1 MPMAEA
7 WPPSVGARV
16 RPVETAQVAFSPEGD
31 PVPLAGEGP
40 TWARLRYALPSDGND
55 RREALVADVEE
66 GEAESGGNARASHAR
81 ASLVW
86 NDGSDEDGVSLAFL
100 GPAPVDDERSDAEA
114 LGVVVPRMVESAET
128 DADRSERRAAAASA
142 RGAFRFRRG
151 DFAAAAAEYVEAC
164 AWLLSAVPREHVRL
178 VLPGDEKDWT
188 LPPPTFSRAERFA
201 SPSRESRDDARG
213 TRKREEPFPF
223 PPRVGVGSRVRVSG
237 SDGASR
243 LALVACVDSDDETC
257 DVLFETASD
266 GDDDGEEDAVAFSR
280 LRGASLVG
288 LGGEDERDEKK
299 QKTSRAL
306 ETLVSVTLADAL
318 LNVARCHLRLAS
330 ENEAS
335 ETSLGGGDAAA
346 AAADAAA
353 SASTSL
359 RASTAAFFLRGKAR
373 GARRR
378 FDDAARDLETALRLA
393 TNRLAKR
400 RASASTS
407 STDVDGLASL
417 ERDVAAIGAA
427 LRDTRAAAKAR
438 RRADRRLAA
447 AILGHVRDEG
457 VDLGLDPES
466 DLARHG
472 GARSARGFG
481 RKEKDGSVPLG
492 EVARVVGERVAGKR
506 CVVS

>member
-31 PVPLAGEGP
+31 PVPLPGEGP

-66 GEAESGGNARASHAR
+66 GEAESGGDARARHAR

-86 NDGSDEDGVSLAFL
+86 NDGSEEDGVPLAFL
-100 GPAPVDDERSDAEA
+100 GPAPVDDERSATEA
-114 LGVVVPRMVESAET
+114 RADVVVSRNEREHSNVESVVT
-128 DADRSERRAAAASA
+128 DADLSETRAAAASA

-151 DFAAAAAEYVEAC
+151 EFAVAAAEYVEAC
-164 AWLLSAVPREHVRL
+164 AWLLSAVPREHVAL

-188 LPPPTFSRAERFA
+188 LPPVKSFSRQE
-201 SPSRESRDDARG
+201 
-213 TRKREEPFPF
+213 PF
-223 PPRVGVGSRVRVSG
+223 PPRVGVGARVRVSG

-266 GDDDGEEDAVAFSR
+266 GDDETDEEDAVAFSR

-288 LGGEDERDEKK
+288 FGVFDDETNEDEKN
-299 QKTSRAL
+299 QKTTSRAL

-330 ENEAS
+330 EAS

-353 SASTSL
+353 AASTSL

-393 TNRLAKR
+393 TNRLARR
-400 RASASTS
+400 RASMPSTS
-407 STDVDGLASL
+407 STDVAGL

-447 AILGHVRDEG
+447 AILGHVQNEG

-466 DLARHG
+466 DLARYG

>member
-31 PVPLAGEGP
+31 PVPLPGEGP

-66 GEAESGGNARASHAR
+66 GEAESGGDARARHAR

-86 NDGSDEDGVSLAFL
+86 NDGSEEDGVPLAFL
-100 GPAPVDDERSDAEA
+100 GPAPVDDERSATEA
-114 LGVVVPRMVESAET
+114 RMDVVVTRNERERERNVESAVT
-128 DADRSERRAAAASA
+128 DADLSETRAAAASA

-151 DFAAAAAEYVEAC
+151 EFAVAAAEYVEAC
-164 AWLLSAVPREHVRL
+164 AWLLSAVPREHVAL

-188 LPPPTFSRAERFA
+188 LPPVKTFSR
-201 SPSRESRDDARG
+201 
-213 TRKREEPFPF
+213 EEPF
-223 PPRVGVGSRVRVSG
+223 PPRVGVGARVRVSG

-266 GDDDGEEDAVAFSR
+266 GDDAKDEEDAVAFSR

-288 LGGEDERDEKK
+288 FDFFDDEANEDEKN
-299 QKTSRAL
+299 QKTTSRAL

-330 ENEAS
+330 EAS

-353 SASTSL
+353 AASTSL

-393 TNRLAKR
+393 TNRLARR
-400 RASASTS
+400 RASMTSTS
-407 STDVDGLASL
+407 STDVDGL

-447 AILGHVRDEG
+447 AILGHVQNEG

-466 DLARHG
+466 DLARYG

>member
-1 MPMAEA
+1 VPMAEA

-31 PVPLAGEGP
+31 PVPLPGEGP

-66 GEAESGGNARASHAR
+66 GEAESGGDARARHAR

-86 NDGSDEDGVSLAFL
+86 NDGSEEDGVPLAFL
-100 GPAPVDDERSDAEA
+100 GPAPVDDERSATEA
-114 LGVVVPRMVESAET
+114 RMDVVVTRNERERERNVESAVT
-128 DADRSERRAAAASA
+128 DADLSETRAAAASA

-151 DFAAAAAEYVEAC
+151 EFAVAAAEYVEAC
-164 AWLLSAVPREHVRL
+164 AWLLSAVPREHVAL

-188 LPPPTFSRAERFA
+188 LPPVKTFSR
-201 SPSRESRDDARG
+201 
-213 TRKREEPFPF
+213 EEPF
-223 PPRVGVGSRVRVSG
+223 PPRVGVGARVRVSG

-266 GDDDGEEDAVAFSR
+266 GDDAEDEEDAVAFSR

-288 LGGEDERDEKK
+288 FGVFDDETNEDEKK
-299 QKTSRAL
+299 QKTTSRAL

-330 ENEAS
+330 EAS
-335 ETSLGGGDAAA
+335 ATSLGGGDAAA

-353 SASTSL
+353 AASTSL

-393 TNRLAKR
+393 TNRLARR
-400 RASASTS
+400 RASMTSTS
-407 STDVDGLASL
+407 STDVDGL

-447 AILGHVRDEG
+447 AILGHVQNEG

-466 DLARHG
+466 DLARYG

-492 EVARVVGERVAGKR
+492 EVARVVGERVAGPR

>member
-1 MPMAEA
+1 
-7 WPPSVGARV
+7 
-16 RPVETAQVAFSPEGD
+16 
-31 PVPLAGEGP
+31 
-40 TWARLRYALPSDGND
+40 
-55 RREALVADVEE
+55 LVADVEE
-66 GEAESGGNARASHAR
+66 GEAESGGDARARHAR

-86 NDGSDEDGVSLAFL
+86 NDGSEEDGVPLAFL
-100 GPAPVDDERSDAEA
+100 GPAPVDDERSATEA
-114 LGVVVPRMVESAET
+114 RADVVVSRNERERNVESAVTEADLSET
-128 DADRSERRAAAASA
+128 RAAAASA

-151 DFAAAAAEYVEAC
+151 EFAVAAAEYVEAC
-164 AWLLSAVPREHVRL
+164 AWLLSAVPREHVAL

-188 LPPPTFSRAERFA
+188 LSPVKTFSRQE
-201 SPSRESRDDARG
+201 
-213 TRKREEPFPF
+213 PF
-223 PPRVGVGSRVRVSG
+223 PPRVGVGARVRVSG

-266 GDDDGEEDAVAFSR
+266 GDDAEDEEDAVAFSR

-288 LGGEDERDEKK
+288 FGVFDDETNEDEKK
-299 QKTSRAL
+299 QKTTSRAL

-330 ENEAS
+330 EAS
-335 ETSLGGGDAAA
+335 ETSLGGGEAAA

-353 SASTSL
+353 AASTSL

-393 TNRLAKR
+393 TNRLANRR
-400 RASASTS
+400 RASMPSTS
-407 STDVDGLASL
+407 STDVDGL

-447 AILGHVRDEG
+447 AILGHVQNEG

-466 DLARHG
+466 DLARYG
-472 GARSARGFG
+472 GARSARGVG
-481 RKEKDGSVPLG
+481 RKEKDGSVPIG
-492 EVARVVGERVAGKR
+492 EAARVVAERVAGKR

>member
-1 MPMAEA
+1 MAEA

-31 PVPLAGEGP
+31 PVPLPGEGP

-66 GEAESGGNARASHAR
+66 GEAESGGDARARHAR

-86 NDGSDEDGVSLAFL
+86 NDGSEEDGVPLAFL
-100 GPAPVDDERSDAEA
+100 GPAPVDDERSATEA
-114 LGVVVPRMVESAET
+114 RADVVVSRNERERNVESAVTEADLSET
-128 DADRSERRAAAASA
+128 RAAAASA

-151 DFAAAAAEYVEAC
+151 EFAVAAAEYVEAC
-164 AWLLSAVPREHVRL
+164 AWLLSAVPREHVAL

-188 LPPPTFSRAERFA
+188 LPPLTFSSF
-201 SPSRESRDDARG
+201 
-213 TRKREEPFPF
+213 EEPS
-223 PPRVGVGSRVRVSG
+223 PPRVGVGARVRVSG

-266 GDDDGEEDAVAFSR
+266 GDDAEDEEDAVAFSR

-288 LGGEDERDEKK
+288 FGVFDDETNEDEKK
-299 QKTSRAL
+299 QKTTSRAL

-330 ENEAS
+330 EAS

-353 SASTSL
+353 AASTSL

-393 TNRLAKR
+393 TNRLARR

-407 STDVDGLASL
+407 STDVDGL
-417 ERDVAAIGAA
+417 ERDIAAIGAA

-447 AILGHVRDEG
+447 AILGHVQNEG

-466 DLARHG
+466 DLARYG

>member
-31 PVPLAGEGP
+31 PVPLPGEGP

-66 GEAESGGNARASHAR
+66 GEAESGGDARARHAR

-86 NDGSDEDGVSLAFL
+86 NDGSEEDGVPLAFL
-100 GPAPVDDERSDAEA
+100 GPAPVDDERSATEA
-114 LGVVVPRMVESAET
+114 RMDVVVTRNERERERNVESAVT
-128 DADRSERRAAAASA
+128 DADLSETRAAAASA
-142 RGAFRFRRG
+142 RGAFRFRRVE
-151 DFAAAAAEYVEAC
+151 FAVAAAEYVEAC
-164 AWLLSAVPREHVRL
+164 AWLLSAVPREHVAL
-178 VLPGDEKDWT
+178 VLPGDENDWT
-188 LPPPTFSRAERFA
+188 LPPVKTFSR
-201 SPSRESRDDARG
+201 
-213 TRKREEPFPF
+213 EEPF
-223 PPRVGVGSRVRVSG
+223 PPRVGVGARVRVSG

-266 GDDDGEEDAVAFSR
+266 GDYAEDEEDAVAFSR

-288 LGGEDERDEKK
+288 FGVFDDETNEDEKK
-299 QKTSRAL
+299 QKTTSRAL

-330 ENEAS
+330 EAS

-353 SASTSL
+353 AASTSL

-393 TNRLAKR
+393 TNRLARR
-400 RASASTS
+400 RASMTSTS
-407 STDVDGLASL
+407 STDVDGL

-447 AILGHVRDEG
+447 AILGHVQNEG

-466 DLARHG
+466 DLARYG

>member
-31 PVPLAGEGP
+31 PVPLPGEGP

-66 GEAESGGNARASHAR
+66 GEAESGGDARARHAR

-86 NDGSDEDGVSLAFL
+86 NDGSEEDGVPLAFL
-100 GPAPVDDERSDAEA
+100 GPAPVDDERSATEA
-114 LGVVVPRMVESAET
+114 RMDVVVTRNERERERNVESAVT
-128 DADRSERRAAAASA
+128 DADLSETRAAAASA

-151 DFAAAAAEYVEAC
+151 EFAVAAAEYVEAC
-164 AWLLSAVPREHVRL
+164 AWLLSAVPREHVAL

-188 LPPPTFSRAERFA
+188 LPPLTFSSF
-201 SPSRESRDDARG
+201 
-213 TRKREEPFPF
+213 EEPS
-223 PPRVGVGSRVRVSG
+223 PPRVGVGARVRVSG

-266 GDDDGEEDAVAFSR
+266 GDDAEDEEDAVAFSR

-288 LGGEDERDEKK
+288 FGVFDDETNEDEKK
-299 QKTSRAL
+299 QKTTSRAL

-330 ENEAS
+330 EAS

-353 SASTSL
+353 AASTSL

-393 TNRLAKR
+393 TNRLARR
-400 RASASTS
+400 RASMTSTS
-407 STDVDGLASL
+407 STDVDGL

-447 AILGHVRDEG
+447 AILGHVQNEG

-466 DLARHG
+466 DLARYG

>member
-1 MPMAEA
+1 
-7 WPPSVGARV
+7 
-16 RPVETAQVAFSPEGD
+16 
-31 PVPLAGEGP
+31 
-40 TWARLRYALPSDGND
+40 
-55 RREALVADVEE
+55 
-66 GEAESGGNARASHAR
+66 
-81 ASLVW
+81 
-86 NDGSDEDGVSLAFL
+86 
-100 GPAPVDDERSDAEA
+100 
-114 LGVVVPRMVESAET
+114 
-128 DADRSERRAAAASA
+128 
-142 RGAFRFRRG
+142 
-151 DFAAAAAEYVEAC
+151 
-164 AWLLSAVPREHVRL
+164 
-178 VLPGDEKDWT
+178 
-188 LPPPTFSRAERFA
+188 
-201 SPSRESRDDARG
+201 
-213 TRKREEPFPF
+213 
-223 PPRVGVGSRVRVSG
+223 
-237 SDGASR
+237 
-243 LALVACVDSDDETC
+243 LVACVDSDDETC

-266 GDDDGEEDAVAFSR
+266 GDDAEDEEDAVAFSR

-288 LGGEDERDEKK
+288 FGQDDSDETNEDEKK
-299 QKTSRAL
+299 QKTTSRAL

-330 ENEAS
+330 EAS

-353 SASTSL
+353 AASTSL

-393 TNRLAKR
+393 TNRLANRR
-400 RASASTS
+400 RASMSSTS
-407 STDVDGLASL
+407 STDVDGL

-447 AILGHVRDEG
+447 AILGHVQNEG

-466 DLARHG
+466 DLARYG
-472 GARSARGFG
+472 GARSARGVG

>member
-1 MPMAEA
+1 
-7 WPPSVGARV
+7 
-16 RPVETAQVAFSPEGD
+16 
-31 PVPLAGEGP
+31 
-40 TWARLRYALPSDGND
+40 
-55 RREALVADVEE
+55 LVADVEE
-66 GEAESGGNARASHAR
+66 GEAESGGDARARHAR

-86 NDGSDEDGVSLAFL
+86 NDGSEEDGVPLAFL
-100 GPAPVDDERSDAEA
+100 GPAPVDDERSATEA
-114 LGVVVPRMVESAET
+114 RADVVVSRNERERNVESAVTEADLSET
-128 DADRSERRAAAASA
+128 RAAAASA

-151 DFAAAAAEYVEAC
+151 EFAVAAAEYVEAC
-164 AWLLSAVPREHVRL
+164 AWLLSAVPREHVAL

-188 LPPPTFSRAERFA
+188 LPPVKTVSRQE
-201 SPSRESRDDARG
+201 
-213 TRKREEPFPF
+213 PF
-223 PPRVGVGSRVRVSG
+223 PPRVGVGARVRVSG

-266 GDDDGEEDAVAFSR
+266 GDDAEDEEDAVAFSR

-288 LGGEDERDEKK
+288 FGVFDDETNEDEKK
-299 QKTSRAL
+299 QKTTSRAL

-330 ENEAS
+330 EAS

-353 SASTSL
+353 AASTSL

-393 TNRLAKR
+393 TNRLARR
-400 RASASTS
+400 RASMPSTS
-407 STDVDGLASL
+407 STDVDGL

-447 AILGHVRDEG
+447 AILGHVQNEG

-466 DLARHG
+466 DLARYG

>member
-31 PVPLAGEGP
+31 PVPLPGEGP

-66 GEAESGGNARASHAR
+66 GEAESGGDARARHAR

-86 NDGSDEDGVSLAFL
+86 NDGSEEDGVPLAFL
-100 GPAPVDDERSDAEA
+100 GPAPVDDERSATEA
-114 LGVVVPRMVESAET
+114 RADVVVSRNEREHSNVESVVT
-128 DADRSERRAAAASA
+128 DADLSETRAAAASA

-151 DFAAAAAEYVEAC
+151 EFAVAAAEYVEAC
-164 AWLLSAVPREHVRL
+164 AWLLSAVPREHVAL

-188 LPPPTFSRAERFA
+188 LPPVKTFSR
-201 SPSRESRDDARG
+201 
-213 TRKREEPFPF
+213 EEPF
-223 PPRVGVGSRVRVSG
+223 PPRVGVGARVRVSG

-266 GDDDGEEDAVAFSR
+266 GDDAEDEEDAVAFSR

-288 LGGEDERDEKK
+288 FGVFDDETNEDEKK
-299 QKTSRAL
+299 QKTTSRAL

-330 ENEAS
+330 EAS

-353 SASTSL
+353 AASTSL

-393 TNRLAKR
+393 TNRLANRR
-400 RASASTS
+400 RASMPSTS
-407 STDVDGLASL
+407 STDVDGL

-447 AILGHVRDEG
+447 AILGHVQNEG

-466 DLARHG
+466 DLARYG
-472 GARSARGFG
+472 GARSARGVG

>member
-31 PVPLAGEGP
+31 PVPLPGEGP

-66 GEAESGGNARASHAR
+66 GEAESGGDARARHAR

-86 NDGSDEDGVSLAFL
+86 NDGSEEDGVPLAFL
-100 GPAPVDDERSDAEA
+100 GPAPVDDERSATEA
-114 LGVVVPRMVESAET
+114 RADVVVSRNEREMVESAEAETET
-128 DADRSERRAAAASA
+128 DLSERRAAAASA

-151 DFAAAAAEYVEAC
+151 EFAVAAAEYVEAC
-164 AWLLSAVPREHVRL
+164 AWLLSAVPREHVAL

-188 LPPPTFSRAERFA
+188 LPPLTFSSF
-201 SPSRESRDDARG
+201 
-213 TRKREEPFPF
+213 EEPS
-223 PPRVGVGSRVRVSG
+223 PPRVGVGARVRVSG

-266 GDDDGEEDAVAFSR
+266 GDDAEDEEDAVAFSR

-288 LGGEDERDEKK
+288 FGVFDDETNEDEKK
-299 QKTSRAL
+299 QKTTSRAL

-330 ENEAS
+330 EAS

-353 SASTSL
+353 AASTSL

-393 TNRLAKR
+393 TNRLANRR
-400 RASASTS
+400 RASMSSTS
-407 STDVDGLASL
+407 STDVDGL

-447 AILGHVRDEG
+447 AILGHVQNEG

-466 DLARHG
+466 DLARYG
-472 GARSARGFG
+472 GARSARGVG

>member
-1 MPMAEA
+1 MAEA

-31 PVPLAGEGP
+31 PVPLPGEGP

-66 GEAESGGNARASHAR
+66 GEAESGGDARARHAR

-86 NDGSDEDGVSLAFL
+86 NDGSEEDGVPLAFL
-100 GPAPVDDERSDAEA
+100 GPAPVDDERSATEA
-114 LGVVVPRMVESAET
+114 RADVVVSRNEREMVESAEAETET
-128 DADRSERRAAAASA
+128 DLSERRAAAASA

-151 DFAAAAAEYVEAC
+151 EFAVAAAEYVEAC
-164 AWLLSAVPREHVRL
+164 AWLLSAVPREHVAL

-188 LPPPTFSRAERFA
+188 LPPLTFSSF
-201 SPSRESRDDARG
+201 
-213 TRKREEPFPF
+213 EEPS
-223 PPRVGVGSRVRVSG
+223 PPRVGVGARVRVSG

-266 GDDDGEEDAVAFSR
+266 GDDAEDEEDAVAFSR

-288 LGGEDERDEKK
+288 FGVFDDETNEDEKK
-299 QKTSRAL
+299 QKTTSRAL

-330 ENEAS
+330 EAS

-353 SASTSL
+353 AASTSL

-393 TNRLAKR
+393 TNRLANRR
-400 RASASTS
+400 RASMSSTS
-407 STDVDGLASL
+407 STDVDGL

-447 AILGHVRDEG
+447 AILGHVQNEG

-466 DLARHG
+466 DLARYG
-472 GARSARGFG
+472 GARSARGVG

>member
-31 PVPLAGEGP
+31 PVPLPGEGP

-66 GEAESGGNARASHAR
+66 GEAESGGDARARHAR

-86 NDGSDEDGVSLAFL
+86 NDGSEEDGVPLAFL
-100 GPAPVDDERSDAEA
+100 GPAPVDDERSATEA
-114 LGVVVPRMVESAET
+114 RMDVVVTRNERERERNVESAVT
-128 DADRSERRAAAASA
+128 DADLSETRAAAASA

-151 DFAAAAAEYVEAC
+151 EFAVAAAEYVEAC
-164 AWLLSAVPREHVRL
+164 AWLLSAVPREHVAL

-188 LPPPTFSRAERFA
+188 LPPVKTFSR
-201 SPSRESRDDARG
+201 
-213 TRKREEPFPF
+213 EEPF
-223 PPRVGVGSRVRVSG
+223 PPRVGVGARVRVSG

-266 GDDDGEEDAVAFSR
+266 GDDAEDEEDAVAFSR

-288 LGGEDERDEKK
+288 FGVFDDETNEDEKK
-299 QKTSRAL
+299 QKTTSRAL

-330 ENEAS
+330 EAS
-335 ETSLGGGDAAA
+335 ENSLGGGDAAA

-353 SASTSL
+353 AASTSL

-393 TNRLAKR
+393 TNCLARR
-400 RASASTS
+400 RASMTSTS
-407 STDVDGLASL
+407 STDVDGL

-447 AILGHVRDEG
+447 AILGHVQNEG

-466 DLARHG
+466 DLARYG

>member
-31 PVPLAGEGP
+31 PVPLPGEGP

-66 GEAESGGNARASHAR
+66 GEAESGGDARARHAR

-86 NDGSDEDGVSLAFL
+86 NDGSEEDGVPLAFL
-100 GPAPVDDERSDAEA
+100 GPAPVDDERSATEA
-114 LGVVVPRMVESAET
+114 RMDVVVTRNERERERNVESAVTEADLSET
-128 DADRSERRAAAASA
+128 RAAAASA

-151 DFAAAAAEYVEAC
+151 EFAVAAAEYVEAC
-164 AWLLSAVPREHVRL
+164 AWLLSAVPREHVAL

-188 LPPPTFSRAERFA
+188 LPPVKTVSRQE
-201 SPSRESRDDARG
+201 
-213 TRKREEPFPF
+213 PF
-223 PPRVGVGSRVRVSG
+223 PPRVGVGARVRVSG

-266 GDDDGEEDAVAFSR
+266 GDDAEDEEDAVAFSR

-288 LGGEDERDEKK
+288 FGVFDDETNEDEKK
-299 QKTSRAL
+299 QKTTSRAL

-330 ENEAS
+330 EAS

-353 SASTSL
+353 AASTSL

-393 TNRLAKR
+393 TNRLARR
-400 RASASTS
+400 RASMPSTS
-407 STDVDGLASL
+407 STDVDGL

-447 AILGHVRDEG
+447 AILGHVQNEG

-466 DLARHG
+466 DLARYG

>member
-1 MPMAEA
+1 
-7 WPPSVGARV
+7 VGA
-16 RPVETAQVAFSPEGD
+16 
-31 PVPLAGEGP
+31 
-40 TWARLRYALPSDGND
+40 
-55 RREALVADVEE
+55 
-66 GEAESGGNARASHAR
+66 
-81 ASLVW
+81 
-86 NDGSDEDGVSLAFL
+86 
-100 GPAPVDDERSDAEA
+100 
-114 LGVVVPRMVESAET
+114 
-128 DADRSERRAAAASA
+128 
-142 RGAFRFRRG
+142 
-151 DFAAAAAEYVEAC
+151 
-164 AWLLSAVPREHVRL
+164 
-178 VLPGDEKDWT
+178 
-188 LPPPTFSRAERFA
+188 
-201 SPSRESRDDARG
+201 
-213 TRKREEPFPF
+213 
-223 PPRVGVGSRVRVSG
+223 RVRVSG

-266 GDDDGEEDAVAFSR
+266 GDDDETGEEDAVAFSR

-288 LGGEDERDEKK
+288 FGVFDDETNEDEKK
-299 QKTSRAL
+299 QKTTSRAL

-330 ENEAS
+330 EAS

-353 SASTSL
+353 AASTSL

-393 TNRLAKR
+393 TNRLARR
-400 RASASTS
+400 RASMTSTS
-407 STDVDGLASL
+407 STDVDGL

-447 AILGHVRDEG
+447 AILGHVQNEG

-466 DLARHG
+466 DLARYG
-472 GARSARGFG
+472 GARSARGFE

>member
-1 MPMAEA
+1 
-7 WPPSVGARV
+7 
-16 RPVETAQVAFSPEGD
+16 
-31 PVPLAGEGP
+31 
-40 TWARLRYALPSDGND
+40 
-55 RREALVADVEE
+55 
-66 GEAESGGNARASHAR
+66 
-81 ASLVW
+81 
-86 NDGSDEDGVSLAFL
+86 
-100 GPAPVDDERSDAEA
+100 
-114 LGVVVPRMVESAET
+114 
-128 DADRSERRAAAASA
+128 
-142 RGAFRFRRG
+142 
-151 DFAAAAAEYVEAC
+151 
-164 AWLLSAVPREHVRL
+164 
-178 VLPGDEKDWT
+178 
-188 LPPPTFSRAERFA
+188 
-201 SPSRESRDDARG
+201 
-213 TRKREEPFPF
+213 
-223 PPRVGVGSRVRVSG
+223 
-237 SDGASR
+237 
-243 LALVACVDSDDETC
+243 LVACVDSDDETC

-266 GDDDGEEDAVAFSR
+266 GDDAEDEEDAVAFSR

-288 LGGEDERDEKK
+288 FGQDDSDETDRDEKK
-299 QKTSRAL
+299 QKTTSRAL

-330 ENEAS
+330 EAS

-353 SASTSL
+353 AASTSL

-393 TNRLAKR
+393 TNRLARR
-400 RASASTS
+400 RASMTSTS
-407 STDVDGLASL
+407 STDVDGL

-447 AILGHVRDEG
+447 AILGHVQNEG

-466 DLARHG
+466 DLARYG

>member
-1 MPMAEA
+1 VPMAEA

-31 PVPLAGEGP
+31 PVPLPGEGP

-66 GEAESGGNARASHAR
+66 GEAESGGDARARHAR

-86 NDGSDEDGVSLAFL
+86 NDGSEEDGVPLAFL
-100 GPAPVDDERSDAEA
+100 GPAPVDDERSATEA
-114 LGVVVPRMVESAET
+114 RADVVVSRNERERNVESAVTEADLSET
-128 DADRSERRAAAASA
+128 RAAAASA

-151 DFAAAAAEYVEAC
+151 EFAVAAAEYVEAC
-164 AWLLSAVPREHVRL
+164 AWLLSAVPREHVAL

-188 LPPPTFSRAERFA
+188 LPPLTFSSF
-201 SPSRESRDDARG
+201 
-213 TRKREEPFPF
+213 EEPS
-223 PPRVGVGSRVRVSG
+223 PPRVGVGARVRVSG

-266 GDDDGEEDAVAFSR
+266 GDDAEDEEDAVAFSR

-288 LGGEDERDEKK
+288 FGQDDSDETDRDEKK
-299 QKTSRAL
+299 QKTTSRAL

-330 ENEAS
+330 EAS

-353 SASTSL
+353 AASTSL

-393 TNRLAKR
+393 TNRLARR

-407 STDVDGLASL
+407 STDVDGL
-417 ERDVAAIGAA
+417 ERDIAAIGAA

-447 AILGHVRDEG
+447 AILGHVQNEG

-466 DLARHG
+466 DLAKTG
-472 GARSARGFG
+472 VSAGVVG
-481 RKEKDGSVPLG
+481 RKEKDGSVPIG
-492 EVARVVGERVAGKR
+492 EAARVVAERVAGKR
-506 CVVS
+506 CAVS